1 MKKLSRSDLLS
12 LEIYSQQRDE
22 FRANL
27 IAHKK
32 NRRLQLGDHIML
44 TFEDRLTMQYQIQ
57 EMLRIERIF
66 EAKGIEDELSAY
78 NPLIPDGSNWKATL
92 QIEYE
97 NADERKEAL
106 TRLLHIEDQVYT
118 QVQGFDRV
126 RAIADEDLPRETAEK
141 TSAVH
146 FLRFDLSPAMVSAAK
161 AGTSIK
167 FGVDHRAYCEAVDAI
182 PESLRLSL
190 LSDLD

>member
-1 MKKLSRSDLLS
+1 MKKLSRLDLLS
-12 LEIYSQQRDE
+12 LEIYLQQRDE
-22 FRANL
+22 FRATL
-27 IAHKK
+27 IAHKR
-32 NRRLQLGDHIML
+32 NRRLQVGDHIML

-57 EMLRIERIF
+57 EILRIEWIF
-66 EAKGIEDELSAY
+66 EAKGIEDELTAY

-97 NADERKEAL
+97 NADERKVAL

-118 QVQGFDRV
+118 QVQGFGRV
-126 RAIADEDLPRETAEK
+126 RSIADEDLPRETAEK

-146 FLRFDLSPAMVSAAK
+146 FLQFDLSPAMVFAAK
-161 AGTSIK
+161 AGASIK
-167 FGVDHRAYCEAVDAI
+167 FGVDHGAYCEAVDAI

>member
-1 MKKLSRSDLLS
+1 MKKLSRLDLLS
-12 LEIYSQQRDE
+12 LEMYLQQRDE
-22 FRANL
+22 FRTTL

-57 EMLRIERIF
+57 ELLRIERIF
-66 EAKGIEDELSAY
+66 ESKGIEDELSAY

-97 NADERKEAL
+97 NADERKVAL

-118 QVQGFDRV
+118 QVQGFDLV

-146 FLRFDLSPAMVSAAK
+146 FLRFDLSSAMVSAAK
-161 AGTSIK
+161 AGASIK
-167 FGVDHRAYCEAVDAI
+167 FGVDHGAYCETVDAI